1 MEMID
6 RYLQAVKFSLPRA
19 QRDDIIKELRD
30 SILSQIEEKEAVLGR
45 QLTKDE
51 QVELLKKLGS
61 PMQLASRYGKQQ
73 HVIGATMFPIYWKV
87 LKAALGLAFL
97 VQAAASIAMA
107 AAGKPFTQS
116 LSALLHYPSVALS
129 VFGWVTVVFAAM
141 DFFGAKIQLSDRW
154 DPRKLPPLVKSDPR
168 KSRFELIAR
177 LVIQIIFGVW
187 WLAGLHY
194 QYLIFGPGIAL
205 LKFGPVWHTIYP
217 VFVVIVLV
225 DVMFTAAMIARP
237 HWAQGRHVA
246 LLVMSAL
253 GLIVL
258 YFLINAPEL
267 FVASDPS
274 SAESQSLVKTI
285 NYALHMGLLIAA
297 IVNVVNI
304 VKEAI
309 RLIGWRFG
317 RAHQASVGS

>member
-1 MEMID
+1 MELID
-6 RYLQAVKFSLPRA
+6 RYLQAVKFSLPMT

-30 SILSQIEEKEAVLGR
+30 SILSQIEEKEAALGR
-45 QLTKDE
+45 LLTKDE

-73 HVIGATMFPIYWKV
+73 HLIGATMFPIYWKV

-107 AAGKPFTQS
+107 AAGKPFTAS
-116 LSALLHYPSVALS
+116 LGALLHYPSVALS

-141 DFFGAKIQLSDRW
+141 DFFGAKIQVNDRW

-187 WLAGLHY
+187 WLVGLHY
-194 QYLIFGPGIAL
+194 QYLIFGPGITL

-225 DVMFTAAMIARP
+225 DVMFTAAMIARS
-237 HWAQGRHVA
+237 HWTQGRHVA

-309 RLIGWRFG
+309 RLIGWSFG
-317 RAHQASVGS
+317 RSHQAKVGS

>member
-1 MEMID
+1 MELID
-6 RYLQAVKFSLPRA
+6 RNLQAVRFALPRA

-30 SILSQIEEKEAVLGR
+30 SILSQIEEKEAALGR
-45 QLTKDE
+45 TLTEDE

-61 PMQLASRYGKQQ
+61 PMHLASRYGKQQ

-97 VQAAASIAMA
+97 VQAVASVAMA

-116 LSALLHYPSVALS
+116 LSPVLHYPGVALS
-129 VFGWVTVVFAAM
+129 VFGWVTVAFAALEY
-141 DFFGAKIQLSDRW
+141 FGVKFRVSDRW

-194 QYLIFGPGIAL
+194 QYLIFGPGLAL

-217 VFVVIVLV
+217 VFVMIVLV
-225 DVMFTAAMIARP
+225 DVILTAAMIARP

-274 SAESQSLVKTI
+274 SAESQSLVKAI
-285 NYALHMGLLIAA
+285 NYGLHLALFIAA

-304 VKEAI
+304 VKEAV
-309 RLIGWRFG
+309 RLIGWSFSCK
-317 RAHQASVGS
+317 HQASVGS